1 MKFMSLEYIGNIVLN
16 SFIFFLLLAVY
27 SYIEKIENNGCV
39 CADHPNKDFIKKF
52 SIIIMVFLAV
62 VIFIPTS
69 LVMKKLGSVVAG
81 IYTFV
86 KFVFYILCIVYFYI
100 TIDYIRFLVN
110 EKCKC
115 SEDIRRELIMGG
127 SIIEITLFL
136 LVLFTIII
144 LPLLFNS
151 FLTISNNL
159 NKYNDEFSTIVKN
172 PIKTVKSIPSKLK
185 STSKS
190 LSNVI
195 KKSKK

>member
-151 FLTISNNL
+151 FLMISNNL